1 MKKRKHRLIGMRRK
15 LFILIF
21 ITLIPLTFLVVY
33 EIKSNFTSSINQE
46 LNSSQDYCEA
56 ISSSFTNY
64 ITKVWTNQYSIGLSM
79 ALNKEW
85 TQSDVEQFMN
95 AVLPYDNGIFS
106 YTWLKPNGDV
116 VTSTSAGV
124 RGKNISDRDY
134 VQAIMQGKDKVI
146 GDLRYASNGYD
157 LIIPVARAI
166 RVNGELQGIII
177 SNIDIK
183 RLDSV
188 LPATRTG
195 KSSKYGLID
204 KNGRI
209 VYANDSKWLS
219 YEQRMI
225 PQNSNAWKALKGEVS
240 RYSYKISDLDGTK
253 QVGVDY
259 PIKDIGWSCYATS
272 PISEITGSE
281 IKRVKNDLMALILV
295 YIVSF
300 IIAFLIGRQHIYS
313 INKIKDAT
321 NKALYKDKNYKVD
334 SNRVDEYEEVVD
346 AFNQITE
353 GYNQK
358 INEVEEYSNLKANFM
373 ATMSHELKTPLNI
386 ILGCVQLME
395 IQVIENDAFK
405 KYLKILK
412 QNSFRLL
419 RLINNFIDINKIEV
433 ENLTLDLS
441 NDDII
446 RVIEDISMSIVE
458 YTNLK
463 NIEIIFDTEVEEKY
477 MAFDHDKIE
486 RILLNLLSNSI
497 KFTEAGGFIMI
508 NIYDKDDCIVVSVKD
523 NGIGI
528 PKEMQDKIFDRFV
541 QVDSTLRRRAEGSG
555 IGLSLVKSL
564 VELHEGRI
572 SVKSELGKGSEFIIE
587 LPIKQVE
594 KKQKASIE
602 GSLSNVEKIKI
613 EFSDIYT

>member
-1 MKKRKHRLIGMRRK
+1 MRKRKHRLIGMRRK

-79 ALNKEW
+79 ALNKKW
-85 TQSDVEQFMN
+85 TQSDIEQFMN

-134 VQAIMQGKDKVI
+134 VQAIMNGKDKVI

-166 RVNGELQGIII
+166 RINGVLQGIII

-183 RLDSV
+183 RLESV
-188 LPATRTG
+188 LPATRTA
-195 KSSKYGLID
+195 KSSRYGLVD

-209 VYANDSKWLS
+209 VYANDSRGLA
-219 YEQRMI
+219 YDQRMI
-225 PQNSNAWKALKGEVS
+225 PETSNVWKALNGEIY
-240 RYSYKISDLDGTK
+240 RYRFKISDFDGSK

-259 PIKDIGWSCYATS
+259 PIKDIGWGCYATS
-272 PISEITGSE
+272 PISEITGIQ
-281 IKRVKNDLMALILV
+281 IKRVKNDLIALILV

-321 NKALYKDKNYKVD
+321 NKALYKDENYKTECKG
-334 SNRVDEYEEVVD
+334 DEYEEVVD

-395 IQVIENDAFK
+395 IQVIENESFK

-433 ENLTLDLS
+433 ENLTLNLV

-446 RVIEDISMSIVE
+446 RVIEDISLSIVD

-463 NIEIIFDTEVEEKY
+463 NLEIIFDTEVEEKY

-497 KFTEAGGFIMI
+497 KFTETGGVIMI
-508 NIYDKDDCIVVSVKD
+508 NIFDKDDHIVVSVKD

-528 PKEMQDKIFDRFV
+528 PKEMQNKIFDRFV

-564 VELHEGRI
+564 VELHDGII
-572 SVKSELGKGSEFIIE
+572 SVKSELGEGSEFIIE
-587 LPIKQVE
+587 LPVKQVE
-594 KKQKASIE
+594 KKLQASIE

>member
-1 MKKRKHRLIGMRRK
+1 
-15 LFILIF
+15 
-21 ITLIPLTFLVVY
+21 
-33 EIKSNFTSSINQE
+33 
-46 LNSSQDYCEA
+46 
-56 ISSSFTNY
+56 
-64 ITKVWTNQYSIGLSM
+64 
-79 ALNKEW
+79 
-85 TQSDVEQFMN
+85 
-95 AVLPYDNGIFS
+95 
-106 YTWLKPNGDV
+106 
-116 VTSTSAGV
+116 
-124 RGKNISDRDY
+124 
-134 VQAIMQGKDKVI
+134 
-146 GDLRYASNGYD
+146 
-157 LIIPVARAI
+157 VARAI
-166 RVNGELQGIII
+166 RINGELQGIII

-183 RLDSV
+183 RLDGV

-195 KSSKYGLID
+195 KSSKYGLVD

-209 VYANDSKWLS
+209 VYANDSKGLL
-219 YEQRMI
+219 YDERTM
-225 PQNSNAWKALKGEVS
+225 PKNSDIWKALNGEIY
-240 RYSYKISDLDGTK
+240 RYKFKISDFDGKK

-272 PISEITGSE
+272 PISEITGVQ

-300 IIAFLIGRQHIYS
+300 VIAFLIGKQHIYS

-321 NKALYKDKNYKVD
+321 NKALYKDKSYKTD
-334 SNRVDEYEEVVD
+334 RKRVDEYEEVVD
-346 AFNQITE
+346 AFNQITK

-395 IQVIENDAFK
+395 MQVTDNEAFK
-405 KYLKILK
+405 KYLKMLK

-433 ENLTLDLS
+433 ENLTINLV

-446 RVIEDISMSIVE
+446 RVIEDISLSIVE
-458 YTNLK
+458 YTSLK

-497 KFTEAGGFIMI
+497 KFTEAGGIIMI
-508 NIYDKDDCIVVSVKD
+508 NIYDKDDHMVISVKD

-528 PKEMQDKIFDRFV
+528 PEEMQDKIFDRFV

-594 KKQKASIE
+594 RKLQASID
-602 GSLSNVEKIKI
+602 GSLTNVEKIKI